1 MKKFRLMA
9 FTLLASSVALSGCFL
24 LPKKKDTSDTSS
36 DSSSEPA
43 PADENWSDTVLNEM
57 KQYLDGEVIPY
68 IKGTWTWGYDEDGY
82 VYTGK
87 STDTTV
93 ATAQAAFGS
102 DWTKDTYES
111 NYYFCKIHTKGAIE
125 ITVKETTDTDD
136 EGEEVGDP
144 YTAIYCYFTE
154 EFAAWTDDAK
164 ELFTE
169 YLGENLP
176 FPGGTWSDPF
186 LYDYDLTEDWELI
199 YIFASQTA
207 HNFNYNTVKSK
218 FSGYTFETYQGES
231 GTYEIGTKKSSLGI
245 INVQITEDTTFGIG
259 YVLFWLEAESGDYTF
274 EFNEGATKA
283 LVNEDVTLTLNRGED
298 VEVANVTYSVTPS
311 TAATIKS
318 QTNESVTFTIK
329 EAGKITF
336 KATQGTDYEATY
348 ELTAYSEYPKPT
360 AVSFKQSSYSVVQ
373 GKTLDLSKEFNVTP
387 QDAEYTT
394 TYEVTGNSK
403 VTVDNAGLLSVAAD
417 ATTADATVKVTVAEG
432 VSATTTI
439 KVNEPAKGFVKVASN
454 DDLTSGD
461 YLIVCEEY
469 DVAFNGGL
477 EKLDDVGN
485 VLSVTIKDNVIESS
499 TELEGAIFTYDA
511 SAKTL
516 KSKSGYYIDW
526 KSSSKNGL
534 TVSTTASSI
543 NGITIST
550 EGNALIESTSG
561 NLLKFNY
568 SKDQNRFRFYKE
580 TAGSTA
586 GVQLYKKA

>member
-1 MKKFRLMA
+1 MA

-24 LPKKKDTSDTSS
+24 MPKKKDTSDTSG
-36 DSSSEPA
+36 SSEPT
-43 PADENWSDTVLNEM
+43 PTDEKWSDTVLNEM

-68 IKGTWTWGYDEDGY
+68 IKGTWTWEYNEDEY
-82 VYTGK
+82 VYVGK

-102 DWTKDTYES
+102 DWKKDTYES

-144 YTAIYCYFTE
+144 YTAVLCYFTE

-186 LYDYDLTEDWELI
+186 LYDYDITEDWEII

-218 FSGYTFETYQGES
+218 FSDYKFESYQSES
-231 GTYEIGTKKSSLGI
+231 GTYEIGTKKSSLGT
-245 INVQITEDTTFGIG
+245 INVEITEDTAFGIG

-274 EFNEGATKA
+274 EFNEGPARA
-283 LVNEDVTLTLNRGED
+283 LVDENVTLTLNRGED
-298 VEVANVTYSVTPS
+298 VEVADVTYSVSPT

-336 KATQGTDYEATY
+336 TATQGTDYEATY
-348 ELTAYSEYPKPT
+348 ELTAYEEYPKPT
-360 AVSFKQSSYSVVQ
+360 AVSFKQSSYDVVK
-373 GKTLDLSKEFNVTP
+373 GKTLDLSKEISVTP
-387 QDAEYTT
+387 QDAEYTAA
-394 TYEVTGNSK
+394 YEVSGNSK
-403 VTVDNAGLLSVAAD
+403 VTVNDAGLLSVAGD
-417 ATTADATVKVTVAEG
+417 ATTTDATVKVTVAEG
-432 VSATTTI
+432 VYATTTI
-439 KVNEPAKGFVKVASN
+439 KVSEPPKGFTKVADN

-461 YLIVCEEY
+461 YLIVCEEF
-469 DVAFNGGL
+469 DVAFDGGL
-477 EKLDDVGN
+477 TTLDAVEN
-485 VLSVTIKDNVIESS
+485 VLSVTIKDDVIEST

-516 KSKSGYYIDW
+516 KSKSGYYINW
-526 KSSSKNGL
+526 TKSGDNGL
-534 TVSTTASSI
+534 TASTAVVSI
-543 NGITIST
+543 GGITIDN
-550 EGNALIESTSG
+550 EGNALIESSAG
-561 NLLKFNY
+561 NLLKFNS
-568 SKDQNRFRFYKE
+568 SKGQYRFRFFKTA
-580 TAGSTA
+580 TAGNMTD
-586 GVQLYKKA
+586 VQLYKKG